1 MSVFCTY
8 TTILTCQ
15 STYKTANNLLVKCS
29 LYYVDFYVKFPM
41 CPFYFCSPR
50 VITREGNVATLR
62 VYISGNPTPDVYWR
76 KNRRDL
82 SKDGKYKIIEGGTL
96 QIIGVDLSDEGEYT
110 CIADNGR
117 GVPDDAKITLAVDDP
132 VELPAQIIDSSS
144 SDLVMSLGS
153 PAHLKCL
160 AYGHPKPTVSW

>member
-1 MSVFCTY
+1 
-8 TTILTCQ
+8 
-15 STYKTANNLLVKCS
+15 
-29 LYYVDFYVKFPM
+29 M

-132 VELPAQIIDSSS
+132 VELPAQIIDSSA

>member
-1 MSVFCTY
+1 MY
-8 TTILTCQ
+8 WREYI
-15 STYKTANNLLVKCS
+15 
-29 LYYVDFYVKFPM
+29 FYVNFL
-41 CPFYFCSPR
+41 CCSPR
-50 VITREGNVATLR
+50 VITKEGNVATLR
-62 VYISGNPTPDVYWR
+62 VYISGNPIPDVYWR

-82 SKDGKYKIIEGGTL
+82 SKDGKYKIIDGGTL

-110 CIADNGR
+110 CLADNGR
-117 GVPDDAKITLAVDDP
+117 GVPADAKITLAVDNP
-132 VELPAQIIDSSS
+132 VELPAQIVESSS